1 MPLPRPLHPT
11 KRPTG
16 RAPRP
21 TRRHPGGTTQARGET
36 FAHQTRHPG
45 LTAIPQESAGPLGEA
60 FRGKY
65 PANDPVTRGWIGL
78 ALKDPMIGPRVN
90 FNNVGT
96 GPELVVCG
104 YYLAHGYHTTGSN
117 ADLFFQSEKFLISD
131 RSRVRLLK
139 KFVVD
144 IAVDSPFAGL
154 IYLNI
159 DGTYFHTRTE
169 LEIFKD
175 AVRNQGQAANGRPIS
190 LPDTV
195 CYHAPDLVAF
205 LQREG
210 IDQ

>member
-1 MPLPRPLHPT
+1 MPLPRPLAAT

-21 TRRHPGGTTQARGET
+21 THRHAGGTTQARGET
-36 FAHQTRHPG
+36 FAHQTHHAG
-45 LTAIPQESAGPLGEA
+45 MKGIAQESAGPLGEA

-65 PANDPVTRGWIGL
+65 PNNDSVTKGWIGL
-78 ALKDPMIGPRVN
+78 ALKDPMIRPKVN

-96 GPELVVCG
+96 GPELAVCG
-104 YYLAHGYHTTGSN
+104 YYLAHGYHTGGAN
-117 ADLFFQSEKFLISD
+117 ANLFFQSEKFLISD
-131 RSRVRLLK
+131 RSRVKLLK

-144 IAVDSPFAGL
+144 IAIDSPFGGL

-159 DGTYFHTRTE
+159 DGTFFHTRTE

-175 AVRNQGQAANGRPIS
+175 AVRNRGQAAQGRPIS

-195 CYHAPDLVAF
+195 TYHAPDLVAF

-210 IDQ
+210 IDR